1 MDDTPDINELIREL
15 NEDGLVSD
23 ADRVESTES
32 VRDSSELAVRL
43 DAWLQELVRRAGSDL
58 LLVPGAPPSVRI
70 DGQISPLASGPL
82 SGEEIEEAVV
92 PALPRHARTLYRNTG
107 IADASHRVRGL
118 GRFRVNL
125 HRERGRAAAAVRA
138 LPSQPPRL
146 ASLGLPACS
155 GRQNR
160 GRSRR
165 DSVVLHIDSDSR
177 PAQ

>member
-1 MDDTPDINELIREL
+1 
-15 NEDGLVSD
+15 
-23 ADRVESTES
+23 
-32 VRDSSELAVRL
+32 
-43 DAWLQELVRRAGSDL
+43 LVRRAGSDL

-146 ASLGLPACS
+146 PRSPRRRGSIDAHPAGPRARRRAYGL
-155 GRQNR
+155 R
-160 GRSRR
+160 
-165 DSVVLHIDSDSR
+165 
-177 PAQ
+177 